1 MLFILINGA
10 NIRFSAK
17 TTYLCVRKETK
28 DKAMKSILIVE
39 DDITYGMMLK
49 TWLGKKGFQVTSVSS
64 IARAQKH
71 LETEGADLVLSD
83 LRLPDKDGIDLLKW
97 LGTRGMPVPFIMMT
111 GYADIQSAV
120 QAMKLGASDYVAKP
134 VNPDELLKKI
144 DETMQQP
151 AAAPVEAAGT
161 GKGNHSR
168 PQASAQDA
176 PSDYLEGES
185 DAARQLYNYVRLVA
199 PTSMSV
205 LINGASG
212 TGKEYVAHRIHQLSK
227 RAGQPFVAI
236 DCGSIPKE
244 LAASEFFGHVKGSFT
259 GALTD
264 KTGAFVAANGGTIF
278 LDEIG
283 NLSYEVQIQLLRAL
297 QERKIRPV
305 GSNKEISVD
314 IRLVSATNENL
325 EQAIE
330 KGTFRQDLFHRIN
343 EFTLRMPELKDRRED
358 ILLFAN
364 FFLDQANRELDK
376 QLIGFDDAAS
386 RALLEYHW
394 PGNLRQMK
402 NIVRRAT
409 LLAQGKFIT
418 LNELTE
424 LHEPAQPR
432 ISLTLHNEETEKQQI
447 IEALRQTG
455 NNKSRAAQLLK
466 IDRKTLY
473 NKLKLYNI
481 ENL

>member
-1 MLFILINGA
+1 M
-10 NIRFSAK
+10 
-17 TTYLCVRKETK
+17 T
-28 DKAMKSILIVE
+28 SILIVE

-49 TWLGKKGFQVTSVSS
+49 TWLGKKGFQVTSASS

-71 LETEGADLVLSD
+71 IESGTVDLILSD

-97 LGTRGMPVPFIMMT
+97 LGERNLQIPLIIMT

-120 QAMKLGASDYVAKP
+120 QSMKLGACDYIAKP
-134 VNPDELLKKI
+134 INPDELLKKI
-144 DETMQQP
+144 EEAQKMRAGHSSSKGTP
-151 AAAPVEAAGT
+151 A
-161 GKGNHSR
+161 KGIEST
-168 PQASAQDA
+168 PP

-185 DAARQLYNYVRLVA
+185 DTAKQLYNYVKLVS
-199 PTSMSV
+199 PTNMSV

-227 RAGQPFVAI
+227 RADRPFVAI

-244 LAASEFFGHVKGSFT
+244 LAASEFFGHIKGAFT

-264 KTGAFVAANGGTIF
+264 KTGAFVEANGGTIF

-305 GSNKEISVD
+305 GSNKEISVNV
-314 IRLVSATNENL
+314 RLVSATNENL
-325 EQAIE
+325 EQAIG
-330 KGTFRQDLFHRIN
+330 KGMFREDLYHRIN
-343 EFTLRMPELKDRRED
+343 EFTLRMPQLKDRRED

-364 FFLDQANRELDK
+364 FFLDQANREMDK
-376 QLIGFDDAAS
+376 QLTGFDDKAS
-386 RALLEYHW
+386 RALLEYPW

-402 NIVRRAT
+402 NMIRRAT

-418 LNELTE
+418 INELSE
-424 LHEPAQPR
+424 LKEPAPAIIGIPLR
-432 ISLTLHNEETEKQQI
+432 NEEAEKHQI

-455 NNKSRAAQLLK
+455 NNKSRAAQLLG

-473 NKLKLYNI
+473 NKLKLYH
-481 ENL
+481 LSD

>member
-1 MLFILINGA
+1 
-10 NIRFSAK
+10 
-17 TTYLCVRKETK
+17 
-28 DKAMKSILIVE
+28 MKSILIVE

-49 TWLGKKGFQVTSVSS
+49 TWLGKKGFQVSSASS

-71 LETEGADLVLSD
+71 IETESVDLILSD
-83 LRLPDKDGIDLLKW
+83 LRLPDRDGIDLLKW
-97 LGTRGMPVPFIMMT
+97 LGERGLTIPLIIMT

-120 QAMKLGASDYVAKP
+120 QAMKLGARDYVAKP
-134 VNPDELLKKI
+134 VNPDELLKKMN
-144 DETMQQP
+144 EALNASSVASKQTMHSPQTDDAFGPNRPSVSGKQTMRFEGGENRAQKDAEGTSP
-151 AAAPVEAAGT
+151 A
-161 GKGNHSR
+161 
-168 PQASAQDA
+168 
-176 PSDYLEGES
+176 SDFLEGES
-185 DAARQLYNYVRLVA
+185 DAARQLYNYVKLVS
-199 PTSMSV
+199 PTNMSV

-227 RAGQPFVAI
+227 RAQKPFVAI

-244 LAASEFFGHVKGSFT
+244 LAASEFFGHVKGAFT

-264 KTGAFVAANGGTIF
+264 KTGAFVEANGGTIF

-297 QERKIRPV
+297 QERLIRPV
-305 GSNKEISVD
+305 GSTKEIKVD
-314 IRLVSATNENL
+314 VRLVSATNENL

-330 KGTFRQDLFHRIN
+330 KGTFREDLYHRIN
-343 EFTLRMPELKDRRED
+343 EFTLRMPALKDRCED

-364 FFLDQANRELDK
+364 FFLDQANREMDK
-376 QLIGFDDAAS
+376 QLIGFDEKAS
-386 RALLEYHW
+386 RALQEYHW

-402 NIVRRAT
+402 NMVRRAT

-418 LNELTE
+418 IDELSD
-424 LHEPAQPR
+424 LKEPAPAHIGMPLR
-432 ISLTLHNEETEKQQI
+432 NEEAEKQQI
-447 IEALRQTG
+447 IEALRQT
-455 NNKSRAAQLLK
+455 NYNKSRAAQLLG

-481 ENL
+481 FD

>member
-1 MLFILINGA
+1 M
-10 NIRFSAK
+10 
-17 TTYLCVRKETK
+17 T
-28 DKAMKSILIVE
+28 SILIVE

-49 TWLGKKGFQVTSVSS
+49 TWLGKKGFQVTSASN

-71 LETEGADLVLSD
+71 IESETVDLILSD

-97 LGTRGMPVPFIMMT
+97 LGEHGLQIPLIIMT

-120 QAMKLGASDYVAKP
+120 QTMKLGACDYIAKP

-144 DETMQQP
+144 GEALNASSSALKQMMHSSRTDDAFTPNRPSVSPKQTMHSDKMKNQP
-151 AAAPVEAAGT
+151 L
-161 GKGNHSR
+161 KGAEGSL
-168 PQASAQDA
+168 SS
-176 PSDYLEGES
+176 SDFLEGES
-185 DAARQLYNYVRLVA
+185 DAAKQLYNYVKLVS
-199 PTSMSV
+199 PTNMSV

-227 RAGQPFVAI
+227 RADQPFVAI

-244 LAASEFFGHVKGSFT
+244 LAASEFFGHIKGAFT

-264 KTGAFVAANGGTIF
+264 KTGAFVEANGGTIF

-330 KGTFRQDLFHRIN
+330 KGAFREDLYHRIN
-343 EFTLRMPELKDRRED
+343 EFTLRMPQLKDRRED

-364 FFLDQANRELDK
+364 FFLDQANREMDK
-376 QLIGFDDAAS
+376 QLTGFDDKAS
-386 RALLEYHW
+386 RALLEYPW

-402 NIVRRAT
+402 NMVRRAT

-418 LNELTE
+418 FNELNELK
-424 LHEPAQPR
+424 EPAPAIIGIPLR
-432 ISLTLHNEETEKQQI
+432 NEEAEKHQI

-455 NNKSRAAQLLK
+455 NNKSRAAQLLG

-481 ENL
+481 SD